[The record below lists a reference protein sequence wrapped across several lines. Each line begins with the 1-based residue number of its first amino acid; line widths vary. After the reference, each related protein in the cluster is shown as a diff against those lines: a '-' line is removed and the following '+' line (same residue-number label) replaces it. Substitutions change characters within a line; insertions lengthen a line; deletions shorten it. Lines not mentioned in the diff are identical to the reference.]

1 MFTGI
6 VESLGRVRGVTMTD
20 LGRRLD
26 IETDL
31 PGLGVGDSI
40 AVNGVCLTVVACP
53 KGGFEADVVH
63 ETLLRTDLG
72 ALETGMSVDLE
83 RPLPASGRFDGHV
96 VQGHVDGVGYV
107 RTLEREGDSL
117 RMRVGIPETISP
129 YVAEKGSVAVDGVSL
144 TATAVG
150 GDWFEVALIPHT
162 LEVTVLGLRRPGDAV
177 NIEVD
182 VIAKYLERLMETK
195 R

>member
-6 VESLGRVRGVTMTD
+6 VESLGTVRRIVMTD
-20 LGRRLD
+20 LGCRLD

-31 PGLGVGDSI
+31 PGLGIGDSV
-40 AVNGVCLTVVACP
+40 AVNGVCLTVVASP
-53 KGGFEADVVH
+53 DGGFEADVMH

-72 ALETGMSVDLE
+72 TLEAGTSVDLE
-83 RPLPASGRFDGHV
+83 RPLAASGRFDGHI
-96 VQGHVDGVGYV
+96 VQGHVDGVGHV
-107 RTLEREGDSL
+107 QTVEPEGDSV
-117 RMRVGIPETISP
+117 RMRIGIPEAISP
-129 YVAEKGSVAVDGVSL
+129 YIAEKGSVAVDGVSL
-144 TATAVG
+144 TVTAAG

-162 LEVTVLGLRRPGDAV
+162 LEVTVLGLRGPGDPV

-182 VIAKYLERLMETK
+182 VIAKYLERLMERK

>member
-6 VESLGRVRGVTMTD
+6 VESLGSVRGVTVTD
-20 LGRRLD
+20 LGCRLD
-26 IETDL
+26 IETEL
-31 PGLGVGDSI
+31 SGLDVGDSI

-53 KGGFEADVVH
+53 EGGFEADVVH
-63 ETLLRTDLG
+63 ETVLRTDLG
-72 ALETGMSVDLE
+72 ALEAGMSVDLE
-83 RPLPASGRFDGHV
+83 RPLPASGRFDGHIG
-96 VQGHVDGVGYV
+96 QGPVDGVGHV
-107 RTLEREGDSL
+107 RALEPEGDSL
-117 RMRVGIPETISP
+117 RMRVGVPEAIAP

-144 TATAVG
+144 TVTSVG
-150 GDWFEVALIPHT
+150 EDWFEVALIPHT
-162 LEVTVLGLRRPGDAV
+162 LEVTVLGLRGPGDPV